1 MEYIKNFAFLQEKL
15 IQKKFNEQK
24 CSVSF
29 QDIFWKK
36 QKIMS
41 WTELLVEEMGYI
53 KNFAFLQE
61 KLIQKEFNE
70 QKLQRLVVS

>member
-1 MEYIKNFAFLQEKL
+1 
-15 IQKKFNEQK
+15 
-24 CSVSF
+24 
-29 QDIFWKK
+29 
-36 QKIMS
+36 MS